1 MAEVVSTKQRDRVA
15 EAVSRIIQ
23 ETQEGRLQ
31 WRPVNP
37 DHVKLDVTP
46 DERVH
51 EVFLAQFQDHTL
63 QLYKKSYEVVPSP
76 MDFFYSTS
84 LMPSRKDRHWISK
97 VILEVVAANGVS
109 SQPFAGI
116 GALDDLLYAVKN
128 RLAGT
133 QQFLDA
139 VVPE

>member
-1 MAEVVSTKQRDRVA
+1 MAEVVSTKKRDRFA
-15 EAVSRIIQ
+15 EAVSRILQ

-31 WRPVNP
+31 WHPANP
-37 DHVKLDVTP
+37 NHIDLDVTP

-51 EVFLAQFQDHTL
+51 EVFLTQFQDHTL
-63 QLYKKSYEVVPSP
+63 RLYKKSYEVVPSA
-76 MDFFYSTS
+76 MDIFYSTT
-84 LMPSRKDRHWISK
+84 LMPSRKDRHWTSK
-97 VILEVVAANGVS
+97 VVLEVVGANGVS

-116 GALDDLLYAVKN
+116 GALDDLLYAVKH

-139 VVPE
+139 VAPE